1 MKNYHYN
8 CIDESILLPFLKKYV
23 FENLHKLI
31 PYGLPANYITL
42 ISSIIMWI
50 TFIYFLN
57 IDNVDT
63 KSIFLAISSI
73 IVYVILDHID
83 GLQAKASSTSSPL
96 GEILDHFSDV
106 FNAAIVL
113 FLTFSCLLLEF
124 GALFLIVIWFNFIAF
139 AATYMEQREK
149 RILYFGK
156 IGSLEGIILVL
167 LELFSCI
174 NKTGLSFWHNSDFPL
189 LPNYLILISV
199 VLLGNFITA
208 LNCVIRIRSCPI
220 DFINFFVSGTILSTF
235 CYLFS
240 IPWYLAFL
248 VITGYSADYILKC
261 MQAYFFETNGK
272 HPDSACH
279 ILIIGLVLLKFIA
292 WEFTP
297 VTLIFWTYGLLLICK
312 IIIQGII
319 LIQEFRN
326 YWIWWNKPLKES
338 LK

>member
-1 MKNYHYN
+1 MKKYHYN
-8 CIDESILLPFLKKYV
+8 CIDKSILLPFLKKYV
-23 FENLHKLI
+23 FENLHRLT

-63 KSIFLAISSI
+63 KSVILALTSI

-124 GALFLIVIWFNFIAF
+124 GALFLIVIWSNFIAF
-139 AATYMEQREK
+139 AATYVEQRE
-149 RILYFGK
+149 RRVLYFGK
-156 IGSLEGIILVL
+156 LGSLEGIVLVL
-167 LELFSCI
+167 LVLFSCI
-174 NKTGLSFWHNSDFPL
+174 NKTGLFFWHNSDFSL

-199 VLLGNFITA
+199 VLLGSFITT
-208 LNCVIRIRSCPI
+208 LNCLIRIGNCPK
-220 DFINFFVSGTILSTF
+220 DFINFFVSGAILVNF
-235 CYLFS
+235 FYLFS

-261 MQAYFFETNGK
+261 MQAHFFETNSR

-279 ILIIGLVLLKFIA
+279 ILIIGLVLLKFIE

-297 VTLIFWTYGLLLICK
+297 VTLIFWTYGSLLFFK
-312 IIIQGII
+312 IIIRGKI
-319 LIQEFRN
+319 LFQEFRH
-326 YWIWWNKPLKES
+326 YWIWWNKPILKG
-338 LK
+338 

>member
-83 GLQAKASSTSSPL
+83 GLQAKASRTSSPL

-167 LELFSCI
+167 LVLFSCI

-199 VLLGNFITA
+199 VLLGNFFTA

-279 ILIIGLVLLKFIA
+279 ILIIGLVLLKFIE

-297 VTLIFWTYGLLLICK
+297 VTLIFWTYGLLLTCK

-326 YWIWWNKPLKES
+326 YWIWWNKPLQKV
-338 LK
+338 

>member
-23 FENLHKLI
+23 FEKLHKLI
-31 PYGLPANYITL
+31 PYGLPANFITL

-63 KSIFLAISSI
+63 KSVILALTSI

-124 GALFLIVIWFNFIAF
+124 GALFLIVIWSNFIAF
-139 AATYMEQREK
+139 AATYVEQRE
-149 RILYFGK
+149 RRVLYFGK
-156 IGSLEGIILVL
+156 LGSLEGIVLVL
-167 LELFSCI
+167 LVLFSCI
-174 NKTGLSFWHNSDFPL
+174 NKTGLFFWHNSDFSL

-199 VLLGNFITA
+199 VLLGSFITT
-208 LNCVIRIRSCPI
+208 LNCLIRIGNCPK
-220 DFINFFVSGTILSTF
+220 DFINFFVSGAILVNF
-235 CYLFS
+235 FYLFS

-261 MQAYFFETNGK
+261 MQAHFFETNSR

-297 VTLIFWTYGLLLICK
+297 VTLIFWAYGLLLICK
-312 IIIQGII
+312 IFIQGII
-319 LIQEFRN
+319 LSKNLELLDLGINRFS
-326 YWIWWNKPLKES
+326 KFK
-338 LK
+338 